1 MDSLFGVEITGA
13 VRFIVAFVVVLA
25 LIAVTAWLVRR
36 FGSGALSSAGGR
48 GRQPR
53 LAVIDA
59 ASVDARRKLILVR
72 RDNVEHLLMIGGP
85 SDVVIEPNIVRASA
99 ASRDIAAPRNAAVP
113 EAIPRTA
120 PLEEETLWP
129 LQPEPAPRPS
139 RPQPA
144 APAVASQWGPSAP
157 PLMDTTIRTPPGDTL
172 AELADALATQS
183 PARTASKRPPGP
195 VAEPADGAASRPTP
209 APAAP
214 QAANQATDPHL
225 SKMAQELE
233 AALRRPAGE
242 PRFDL
247 PGPERTPADPDIGP
261 PTAADLASEPQAAHA
276 PAIEPAIPEVKPV
289 TADAR
294 PTESKKFYETLEQ
307 EMASLLGRPTGKT

>member
-13 VRFIVAFVVVLA
+13 VRFIIAFVVVLA

-99 ASRDIAAPRNAAVP
+99 ASRDIAAPRNAAIP
-113 EAIPRTA
+113 EAVPRTA

-129 LQPEPAPRPS
+129 LQPEPPPRPP
-139 RPQPA
+139 RPQPT
-144 APAVASQWGPSAP
+144 APATTSQWSPPAP
-157 PLMDTTIRTPPGDTL
+157 PLVETTIRTPPNDTL
-172 AELADALATQS
+172 ADLADALATQA
-183 PARTASKRPPGP
+183 PARTGSKRQQAPI
-195 VAEPADGAASRPTP
+195 VEPADSVASRATP
-209 APAAP
+209 AATPHP
-214 QAANQATDPHL
+214 ENQTSEPHL
-225 SKMAQELE
+225 NKMAQELE
-233 AALRRPAGE
+233 AALRRPAAE
-242 PRFDL
+242 PRFDFA
-247 PGPERTPADPDIGP
+247 GPERTATEPVIGP
-261 PTAADLASEPQAAHA
+261 PTAADAASEPQVAHA
-276 PAIEPAIPEVKPV
+276 PANGPATTNGKSV
-289 TADAR
+289 TSDAR
-294 PTESKKFYETLEQ
+294 PAESKKFYETLEQ

>member
-13 VRFIVAFVVVLA
+13 VRFIIAFVVVLA

-36 FGSGALSSAGGR
+36 FGSGALSAAGGR

-99 ASRDIAAPRNAAVP
+99 ASRDIAAPRNAAIP
-113 EAIPRTA
+113 DAIPRTA

-129 LQPEPAPRPS
+129 LQPEPAPRPP
-139 RPQPA
+139 RPQPT
-144 APAVASQWGPSAP
+144 APATTSQWSPSAP
-157 PLMDTTIRTPPGDTL
+157 PLMDTTVRTPPGDTL
-172 AELADALATQS
+172 AELADALATQA
-183 PARTASKRPPGP
+183 PARTASKRQPGP
-195 VAEPADGAASRPTP
+195 
-209 APAAP
+209 PAAATP
-214 QAANQATDPHL
+214 QAANQTTDPHL

-247 PGPERTPADPDIGP
+247 PGPERTPADPVIGP
-261 PTAADLASEPQAAHA
+261 PTAADLASEPHVGNA

-294 PTESKKFYETLEQ
+294 PAESKKFYETLEQ